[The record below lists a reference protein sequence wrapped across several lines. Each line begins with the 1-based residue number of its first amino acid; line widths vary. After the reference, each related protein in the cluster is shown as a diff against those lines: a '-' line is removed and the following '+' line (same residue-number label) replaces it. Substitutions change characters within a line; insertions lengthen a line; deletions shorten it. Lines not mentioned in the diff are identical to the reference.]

1 MAKQNGELTAAE
13 KGKGKMVDTPTPEG
27 KKQDEGNKGKD
38 GKKGEEPD
46 EGQYHVVACRGTIS
60 SNL

>member
-13 KGKGKMVDTPTPEG
+13 KGKGKMVETPTPEG

-46 EGQYHVVACRGTIS
+46 EGQ
-60 SNL
+60 